1 MAIKVGIAPD
11 SWGVWFP
18 QHEKQPQWWRCLDE
32 MKVAGY
38 EGCEIGPRGY
48 MPNDDPQVLKN
59 AMDARGLT
67 LVGATEGGNF
77 LDEGS
82 VQQMLKEIDDISAL
96 LRHFPSAK
104 YIVLLPPMYTNLETG
119 VLEMNPELTDAE
131 WAAYCKTSSGALTA
145 AHRTALPACSTRMW
159 TAMCRLKHR
168 SNGSCMILRLI
179 SALIPAT
186 MFMAAV
192 SRSRF
197 TVNGLRASR
206 TSTSRTVTWRSKPG
220 WMKTSG
226 RLPRL

>member
-38 EGCEIGPRGY
+38 AGCEIGPWGY

-67 LVGATEGGNF
+67 LVGATEGDNF

-119 VLEMNPELTDAE
+119 VLEMNPELTDEE
-131 WAAYCKTSSGALTA
+131 WATYCNNVQRCADRCA
-145 AHRTALPACSTRMW
+145 Q
-159 TAMCRLKHR
+159 
-168 SNGSCMILRLI
+168 NGFTGLFHPHVDSHVQTEAQIERFLQDTTVDLC
-179 SALIPAT
+179 LIPAT

-197 TVNGLRASR
+197 TANGRRASR
-206 TSTSRTVTWRSKPG
+206 ISISRTVTWRSKPG
-220 WMKTSG
+220 WMKING
-226 RLPRL
+226 RFPGL